1 MGPLLDT
8 PYGRGIYS
16 VLAGLGAHRGRRC
29 AVSLRLG
36 LPKGSLQQS
45 TFELLARAG
54 YQCSVGSRSYY
65 PTLDDPDIEPVL
77 MRAQEIPRYVAAGAL
92 DAGLSGLDWIVETD
106 ADVVE
111 VCDLVYSKASRRP
124 ARWVVAVAQDS
135 AIKSPADLQGKR
147 IATEVVTV
155 TKKYLAGKGVE
166 AEVEF
171 SWGATEV
178 KVPEMVD
185 AIVELTETGS
195 SLAANNLRIL
205 DTVLETSTKLIA
217 NRESWDDAWKKKK
230 IETLAMLLQGALLAA
245 EKVGLK
251 MNVAR
256 ADLEAIIALIPA
268 LRQPTISALTN
279 DDWVAVE
286 TVLDEREA
294 RDLIPELRKAG
305 AEGIVEYPLNKVIP

>member
-1 MGPLLDT
+1 MG
-8 PYGRGIYS
+8 
-16 VLAGLGAHRGRRC
+16 
-29 AVSLRLG
+29 LRLG

-45 TFELLARAG
+45 TFDLLARAG
-54 YQCSVGSRSYY
+54 YQCSVSSRSYY
-65 PTLDDPDIEPVL
+65 PTIDDPEIELVL

-106 ADVVE
+106 ADVVQ
-111 VCDLVYSKASRRP
+111 VCDLVYSKASRRT
-124 ARWVVAVAQDS
+124 ARWVVAVAEDS
-135 AIKSPADLQGKR
+135 QIKSPEDLEGKR
-147 IATEVVTV
+147 IATEVVNV
-155 TKKYLAGKGVE
+155 TKKYLAGKGVR

-178 KVPEMVD
+178 KVPDMVD

-195 SLAANNLRIL
+195 SLAANDLRIL
-205 DTVLETSTKLIA
+205 DTVLETNTKLVA
-217 NRESWDDAWKKKK
+217 NRDSWADSWKREK
-230 IETLAMLLQGALLAA
+230 IETLAMLLQGALLGAQ
-245 EKVGLK
+245 KVGLK

-256 ADLEAIIALIPA
+256 ANLEEVLGLIPA

-279 DDWVAVE
+279 EEWVAVE

>member
-1 MGPLLDT
+1 MN
-8 PYGRGIYS
+8 
-16 VLAGLGAHRGRRC
+16 
-29 AVSLRLG
+29 LRLG
-36 LPKGSLQQS
+36 LPKGSLQQR
-45 TFELLARAG
+45 TFDLLARAG

-65 PTLDDPDIEPVL
+65 PTMDDPEIEPVL

-92 DAGLSGLDWIVETD
+92 DAGLSGLDWIIETE
-106 ADVVE
+106 ADVVQ
-111 VCDLVYSKASRRP
+111 VCDLVYSKTSRRP

-135 AIKSPADLQGKR
+135 PIESPKDLQGKR

-155 TKKYLAGKGVE
+155 TRKYLAEREVE

-205 DTVLETSTKLIA
+205 DTVLETNTKLIA
-217 NRESWDDAWKKKK
+217 SRESWADSWKREK
-230 IETLAMLLQGALLAA
+230 IETLAMLLQGALVAA

-251 MNVAR
+251 MNVSR
-256 ADLEAIIALIPA
+256 ADLDKIIALIPA

>member
-1 MGPLLDT
+1 MG
-8 PYGRGIYS
+8 
-16 VLAGLGAHRGRRC
+16 
-29 AVSLRLG
+29 LRLG

-45 TFELLARAG
+45 TFDLLARAG
-54 YQCSVGSRSYY
+54 YQCAVSSRSYY
-65 PTLDDPDIEPVL
+65 PTIDDPEIELVL

-106 ADVVE
+106 ADVVQ
-111 VCDLVYSKASRRP
+111 VCDLVYSKASRRA
-124 ARWVVAVAQDS
+124 ARWVVAVAEDS
-135 AIKSPADLQGKR
+135 QIKSPEDLEGKR
-147 IATEVVTV
+147 IATEVVNV
-155 TKKYLAGKGVE
+155 TKKYLAGKGVR

-178 KVPEMVD
+178 KVPDMVD

-195 SLAANNLRIL
+195 SLAANDLRIL
-205 DTVLETSTKLIA
+205 DTVLATNTKLVA
-217 NRESWDDAWKKKK
+217 NRDSWADSWKREK
-230 IETLAMLLQGALLAA
+230 IETLAMLLQGALLGAQ
-245 EKVGLK
+245 KVGLK

-256 ADLEAIIALIPA
+256 ANLEEVLGLIPA

-279 DDWVAVE
+279 EEWVAVE

>member
-1 MGPLLDT
+1 
-8 PYGRGIYS
+8 
-16 VLAGLGAHRGRRC
+16 LG
-29 AVSLRLG
+29 LRLG

-45 TFELLARAG
+45 TFDLLARAG
-54 YQCSVGSRSYY
+54 YQCSVSSRSYY
-65 PTLDDPDIEPVL
+65 PTMDDADMEPVL

-92 DAGLSGLDWIVETD
+92 DVGLSGLDWVIETD

-111 VCDLVYSKASRRP
+111 VCDLIYSKSSRRP

-135 AIKSPADLQGKR
+135 DIHSPKDLQGKR
-147 IATEVVTV
+147 IATEVVNV
-155 TKKYLAGKGVE
+155 TRKYLAGKGVT

-178 KVPEMVD
+178 KVPELVD

-195 SLAANNLRIL
+195 SLAANDLRIL
-205 DTVLETSTKLIA
+205 DTVLETNTKVIA
-217 NRESWDDAWKKKK
+217 SKPAWADPWKRQK
-230 IETLAMLLQGALLAA
+230 IETLAMLLQGALLGMQ
-245 EKVGLK
+245 KVGLK

-256 ADLEAIIALIPA
+256 ADLNKIIGLIPA

-279 DDWVAVE
+279 EDWVAVE

-294 RDLIPELRKAG
+294 RDLIPELRRAG

>member
-1 MGPLLDT
+1 
-8 PYGRGIYS
+8 
-16 VLAGLGAHRGRRC
+16 LG
-29 AVSLRLG
+29 LRLG
-36 LPKGSLQQS
+36 LPKGSLQKS

-54 YQCSVGSRSYY
+54 YQCSVSSRSYY
-65 PTLDDPDIEPVL
+65 PSVDDPEIEPVL
-77 MRAQEIPRYVAAGAL
+77 MRAQEIPRYVGAGAL

-106 ADVVE
+106 ADVE
-111 VCDLVYSKASRRP
+111 QVCDLIYSKASTRA

-135 AIKSPADLQGKR
+135 AIESPKDLQGKR
-147 IATEVVTV
+147 IATEVVNV
-155 TKKYLAGKGVE
+155 TKKYLAEKGVE
-166 AEVEF
+166 ADVEF

-178 KVPEMVD
+178 KVPELVD

-205 DTVLETSTKLIA
+205 DTVLETNTKLIA
-217 NRESWDDAWKKKK
+217 NRASWADEWKRQKV
-230 IETLAMLLQGALLAA
+230 ETLAVLLQGALLGAQ
-245 EKVGLK
+245 KVGLK

-256 ADLEAIIALIPA
+256 ENLDKVLGLIPA

-279 DDWVAVE
+279 EAWVAVE

-294 RDLIPELRKAG
+294 RDLIPELRRAG

>member
-1 MGPLLDT
+1 MT
-8 PYGRGIYS
+8 
-16 VLAGLGAHRGRRC
+16 
-29 AVSLRLG
+29 LRLG
-36 LPKGSLQQS
+36 LPKGSLQQR
-45 TFELLARAG
+45 TFDLLARAG
-54 YQCSVGSRSYY
+54 YECTLGSRSYY
-65 PTLDDPDIEPVL
+65 PTMDDPDIEPVL
-77 MRAQEIPRYVAAGAL
+77 MRAQEIPRYVAAGAI
-92 DAGLSGLDWIVETD
+92 DVGLSGLDWIVETE

-124 ARWVVAVAQDS
+124 ARWVVAVDQDS
-135 AIKSPADLQGKR
+135 TMNSPKDLEGKR
-147 IATEVVTV
+147 IATEVVNV
-155 TKKYLAGKGVE
+155 TRKYLAEKGVR

-205 DTVLETSTKLIA
+205 DTVLETNTKLIA
-217 NRESWDDAWKKKK
+217 NRGSWADSWKRGK
-230 IETLAMLLQGALLAA
+230 IEMLATLLQGALLAA
-245 EKVGLK
+245 QKVGLK

-256 ADLEAIIALIPA
+256 ADLDKIVGLIPA
-268 LRQPTISALTN
+268 LRRPTISALT
-279 DDWVAVE
+279 DEDWVAVE

>member
-1 MGPLLDT
+1 MG
-8 PYGRGIYS
+8 
-16 VLAGLGAHRGRRC
+16 
-29 AVSLRLG
+29 LRLG

-45 TFELLARAG
+45 TFDLLARAG
-54 YQCSVGSRSYY
+54 YQCSVSSRSYY
-65 PTLDDPDIEPVL
+65 PTMDDPDMEPVL

-92 DAGLSGLDWIVETD
+92 DAGVSGLDWVIETD
-106 ADVVE
+106 ADVVH
-111 VCDLVYSKASRRP
+111 VCDLIYSKASRRA

-135 AIKSPADLQGKR
+135 AIRSPKDLQGKR
-147 IATEVVTV
+147 IATEVVNV
-155 TKKYLAGKGVE
+155 TRKYLAEKGVE

-195 SLAANNLRIL
+195 SLAANDLRVL
-205 DTVLETSTKLIA
+205 DTVLETNTQVIA
-217 NRESWDDAWKKKK
+217 SKAAWADTAKRQK
-230 IETLAMLLQGALLAA
+230 IETLAMLLQGALLGMQ
-245 EKVGLK
+245 KVGLK

-256 ADLEAIIALIPA
+256 ADLDKIIGIIPA

-279 DDWVAVE
+279 EEWVAVE

-294 RDLIPELRKAG
+294 RDLIPELRRAG

>member
-1 MGPLLDT
+1 MG
-8 PYGRGIYS
+8 
-16 VLAGLGAHRGRRC
+16 
-29 AVSLRLG
+29 LRLG
-36 LPKGSLQQS
+36 LPKGSLQQG
-45 TFELLARAG
+45 TFDLLARAG
-54 YQCSVGSRSYY
+54 YQCTVSSRSYY
-65 PTLDDPDIEPVL
+65 PTMDDPEIEPVL
-77 MRAQEIPRYVAAGAL
+77 MRAQEIPRYVAAGAI

-106 ADVVE
+106 ADVVQ
-111 VCDLVYSKASRRP
+111 VCDLVYSKASRRT

-135 AIKSPADLQGKR
+135 QIRSPKDLEGKR
-147 IATEVVTV
+147 IATEVVNV
-155 TKKYLAGKGVE
+155 TKKYLAGKGVR

-178 KVPEMVD
+178 KVPDMVD

-205 DTVLETSTKLIA
+205 DTVLETNTKLIA
-217 NRESWDDAWKKKK
+217 NRDSWADSWKREK
-230 IETLAMLLQGALLAA
+230 IETLAMLLQGALLGAQ
-245 EKVGLK
+245 KVGLK

-256 ADLEAIIALIPA
+256 ANLDEVLGLIPA

-279 DDWVAVE
+279 EEWVAVE

>member
-1 MGPLLDT
+1 
-8 PYGRGIYS
+8 
-16 VLAGLGAHRGRRC
+16 VLG
-29 AVSLRLG
+29 LRLG
-36 LPKGSLQQS
+36 LPKGSLQKG

-54 YQCSVGSRSYY
+54 YDCSVSSRSYY
-65 PTLDDPDIEPVL
+65 PTMDDPDIEPVL
-77 MRAQEIPRYVAAGAL
+77 MRAQEIPRYVSAGVL
-92 DAGLSGLDWIVETD
+92 DAGLSGLDWVVETD
-106 ADVVE
+106 AEVVE
-111 VCDLVYSKASRRP
+111 VCDLVYSRTSRRP

-135 AIKSPADLQGKR
+135 EIQSPADLEGKR
-147 IATEVVTV
+147 IATEVVNV
-155 TKKYLAGKGVE
+155 TRKYLEKHGVT

-178 KVPEMVD
+178 KVPQVVE

-195 SLAANNLRIL
+195 SLAAHNLRIL
-205 DTVLETSTKLIA
+205 DTVMETNTKLIA
-217 NRESWDDAWKKKK
+217 NPRSWEDDWKHGK
-230 IETLAMLLQGALLAA
+230 IETLALLLEGALRAA

-256 ADLEAIIALIPA
+256 ANLDTVLGLIPA

-279 DDWVAVE
+279 EEWVAVE
-286 TVLDEREA
+286 TVLDERQA

>member
-1 MGPLLDT
+1 
-8 PYGRGIYS
+8 
-16 VLAGLGAHRGRRC
+16 LG
-29 AVSLRLG
+29 LRLG
-36 LPKGSLQQS
+36 LPKGSLQKG

-54 YQCSVGSRSYY
+54 YQCSVSSRSYY
-65 PTLDDPDIEPVL
+65 PAVDDPDIEPVL
-77 MRAQEIPRYVAAGAL
+77 MRAQEIPRYVSAGAL
-92 DAGLSGLDWIVETD
+92 DAGLSGLDWVVETD
-106 ADVVE
+106 AEVVD

-124 ARWVVAVAQDS
+124 ARWVVAVAEDS
-135 AIKSPADLQGKR
+135 AIQSPQDLAGKR
-147 IATEVVTV
+147 IATEVVNV
-155 TKKYLAGKGVE
+155 TTKYLAEKGVV

-195 SLAANNLRIL
+195 SLVANDLRIL
-205 DTVLETSTKLIA
+205 DTVLETNTKLIA
-217 NRESWDDAWKKKK
+217 NPASWEDAWKRSK
-230 IETLAMLLQGALLAA
+230 IETLALLLQGALRAA

-256 ADLEAIIALIPA
+256 ANLDAVLGLIPA
-268 LRQPTISALTN
+268 LKQPTISALTN
-279 DDWVAVE
+279 EDWVAVE
-286 TVLDEREA
+286 TVLDERQA

>member
-1 MGPLLDT
+1 MG
-8 PYGRGIYS
+8 
-16 VLAGLGAHRGRRC
+16 
-29 AVSLRLG
+29 LRLG

-45 TFELLARAG
+45 TFDLLARAG
-54 YQCSVGSRSYY
+54 YQCAVSSRSYY
-65 PTLDDPDIEPVL
+65 PTIDDPEIELVL

-106 ADVVE
+106 ADVVQ
-111 VCDLVYSKASRRP
+111 VCDLVYSKASRRA
-124 ARWVVAVAQDS
+124 ARWVVAVAEDS
-135 AIKSPADLQGKR
+135 QIKSPEDLEGKR
-147 IATEVVTV
+147 IATEVVNV
-155 TKKYLAGKGVE
+155 TKKYLAGKGVR

-178 KVPEMVD
+178 KVPDMVD

-195 SLAANNLRIL
+195 SLAANDLRIL
-205 DTVLETSTKLIA
+205 DTVLETNTKLVA
-217 NRESWDDAWKKKK
+217 NRDSWADAWKREK
-230 IETLAMLLQGALLAA
+230 IETLAMLLQGALLGAQ
-245 EKVGLK
+245 KVGLK

-256 ADLEAIIALIPA
+256 ANLEEVLGLIPA

-279 DDWVAVE
+279 EEWVAVE

>member
-1 MGPLLDT
+1 M
-8 PYGRGIYS
+8 
-16 VLAGLGAHRGRRC
+16 
-29 AVSLRLG
+29 SLRLG

-45 TFELLARAG
+45 TFDLLARAG
-54 YQCSVGSRSYY
+54 YQCTVSSRSYY
-65 PTLDDPDIEPVL
+65 PTMDDPEIEPVL
-77 MRAQEIPRYVAAGAL
+77 MRAQEIPRYVAAGAM

-106 ADVVE
+106 ADVVH
-111 VCDLVYSKASRRP
+111 VCDLIYSKASRRA

-135 AIKSPADLQGKR
+135 PIKSPKDLEGKR
-147 IATEVVTV
+147 IATEVVNV
-155 TKKYLAGKGVE
+155 TKKYLASKGVQ

-178 KVPEMVD
+178 KVPEMVE

-195 SLAANNLRIL
+195 SLAANDLRIL
-205 DTVLETSTKLIA
+205 DTVLETNTKLIA
-217 NRESWDDAWKKKK
+217 NRDSWADSWKREK
-230 IETLAMLLQGALLAA
+230 IETLAMLLQGALLGGQ
-245 EKVGLK
+245 KVGLK

-256 ADLEAIIALIPA
+256 SNLDKIVGLIPA

-279 DDWVAVE
+279 EDWVAVE
-286 TVLDEREA
+286 TVLDERES

>member
-1 MGPLLDT
+1 
-8 PYGRGIYS
+8 
-16 VLAGLGAHRGRRC
+16 LG
-29 AVSLRLG
+29 LRLG

-54 YQCSVGSRSYY
+54 YQCTLSSRSYY
-65 PTLDDPDIEPVL
+65 PTMDDPEIEPVL
-77 MRAQEIPRYVAAGAL
+77 MRAQEIPRYTAAGAI

-106 ADVVE
+106 ADVVQ
-111 VCDLVYSKASRRP
+111 VCDLVYSKASRRT

-135 AIKSPADLQGKR
+135 EIKSPKDLEGKR
-147 IATEVVTV
+147 IATEVVNV
-155 TKKYLAGKGVE
+155 TKKYLAGKGVR

-178 KVPEMVD
+178 KVPDMVD

-195 SLAANNLRIL
+195 SLAANDLRIL
-205 DTVLETSTKLIA
+205 DTVLETNTKLIA
-217 NRESWDDAWKKKK
+217 NRDSWADSWKREK
-230 IETLAMLLQGALLAA
+230 IETLAMLLQGALLGAQ
-245 EKVGLK
+245 KVGLK

-256 ADLEAIIALIPA
+256 ANLDEVLGLIPA

-279 DDWVAVE
+279 EEWVAVE